1 MCFVESTQIDNLIP
15 EMMLGHLEGNI
26 IQMIKQCI
34 LSLNFAPQKTQDLCT
49 NNDDQCISE
58 ERQVLLTQTMDRYA
72 NMRGIYFVKY
82 LSGTWDAGAMDVH
95 IASLENCTK
104 VLSTAVC

>member
-34 LSLNFAPQKTQDLCT
+34 LSLDFALQKT
-49 NNDDQCISE
+49 
-58 ERQVLLTQTMDRYA
+58 
-72 NMRGIYFVKY
+72 
-82 LSGTWDAGAMDVH
+82 
-95 IASLENCTK
+95 
-104 VLSTAVC
+104 